1 MSRVAIFAS
10 FDKDGIVH
18 DYVISYLK
26 RLKRVAEKIIFI
38 SDNNA
43 KNEEIKKLSDLVVFS
58 DFSPHGEYDF
68 GSYKRGYQ
76 YAMKHGLLEEADEL
90 VLCNDS
96 CFSVMDFDDMFAQMS
111 RKSCD
116 FWGVTDSI
124 EIQYHLQSYFLVFKK
139 NVFTHKEF
147 ANFLNSVVW
156 QDNVNDVIK
165 NYEIALTPFLQNIN
179 FTSGVFIKHQEKINP
194 TMKPIT
200 LLEQNIPLI
209 KRKVF
214 VLQDACIENVRS
226 LLFKLKKEHRDS
238 YIDICNYYKKTF
250 SRFSPLVLPY
260 SFCKVKRFLYQKK
273 ISKSG
278 KLIVKVCKV
287 PVPQIFF
294 KRRKYVRES

>member
-1 MSRVAIFAS
+1 M
-10 FDKDGIVH
+10 
-18 DYVISYLK
+18 
-26 RLKRVAEKIIFI
+26 
-38 SDNNA
+38 
-43 KNEEIKKLSDLVVFS
+43 FS

-76 YAMKHGLLEEADEL
+76 YALKHGLLEEADEL

-96 CFSVMDFDDMFAQMS
+96 CFSVMDFDDMFSQMS
-111 RKSCD
+111 RRSCD

-147 ANFLNSVVW
+147 ANFLNSVVR

-165 NYEIALTPFLQNIN
+165 KYEIALTPFLQNIN
-179 FTSGVFIKHQEKINP
+179 FTSDVFIKHQEKINP

-200 LLEQNIPLI
+200 LLEHNIPLI
-209 KRKVF
+209 KRRIF
-214 VLQDACIENVRS
+214 VLYGASEESVRL
-226 LLFKLKKEHRDS
+226 LLFKLKEHRDS

-260 SFCKVKRFLYQKK
+260 IFDGVKRFLYQKK

-278 KLIVKVCKV
+278 NLIVKICKV
-287 PVPQIFF
+287 PVLYILF
-294 KRRKYVRES
+294 KGRKHVRES